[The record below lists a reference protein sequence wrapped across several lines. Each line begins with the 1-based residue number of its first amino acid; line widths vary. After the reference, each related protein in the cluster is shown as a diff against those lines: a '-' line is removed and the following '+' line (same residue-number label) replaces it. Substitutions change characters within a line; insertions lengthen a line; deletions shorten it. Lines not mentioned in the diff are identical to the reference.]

1 MKVEIRKAT
10 KDDCM
15 DLAKLV
21 TIVWNETYKG
31 IVDESFLQR
40 LYKNERARGIEST
53 KKFDNKERHKYVLL
67 VNDELSGFINV
78 GKCDKTGFP
87 GYGEVYAL
95 YILKK
100 YQGKGIGKMLLN
112 IGKKELKDMGY
123 NKFVIGCLKGNP
135 SNDFYIH
142 QGGKYETTLMF
153 EKLHIPE
160 NVYSFDNN

>member
-53 KKFDNKERHKYVLL
+53 KKFNNKERHKYVLL

-100 YQGKGIGKMLLN
+100 YQAKDSRIKILEQSHKKQGAARNLGIQNAKGVYIG
-112 IGKKELKDMGY
+112 
-123 NKFVIGCLKGNP
+123 FV
-135 SNDFYIH
+135 
-142 QGGKYETTLMF
+142 E
-153 EKLHIPE
+153 
-160 NVYSFDNN
+160 SFDTRQKVT